1 MKAVVLAG
9 GPEVPKCPLSV
20 VRPKALFPLIQD
32 VIVGRLLRALH
43 STDVDEAIICANGK
57 TRVLREHFLRSAPDL
72 LSLAFSDDELPRG
85 AAGCLR
91 DAEGFIRGGSFLVVE
106 SSLFLDGGIRELVER
121 HRAAGAAMTIAA
133 VPAWGRKSGTEH
145 EGCGVPLAPLGV
157 YVAEAEVLDSIP
169 THGYFDLKEQLVPK
183 LRAAGADV
191 LVSQFRGRHRVV
203 AHASSYASLVQEL
216 LDGELGLEDFAGLRE
231 VERQVWVADGVDVA
245 SSAVLVGPVVVGSG
259 AVIEPEAVVAG
270 PTLIGERVGIGTR
283 AVVSSSI
290 LWPGCRVGEGASVE
304 RSIVTDRFRVAEMA
318 RLSHSVAV
326 DTSLRVGEAR
336 GFDQRGYLVRAQGMV
351 ARAVEKRGG
360 LRGALS
366 GLWRALR
373 STGAMG
379 RGQASAEASAGEE
392 LSTR

>member
-1 MKAVVLAG
+1 MKAVILAG

-43 STDVDEAIICANGK
+43 NTDVDEAIICANGK
-57 TRVLREHFLRSAPDL
+57 TRVLKEHFLRTAPDL

-85 AAGCLR
+85 AAGCLK
-91 DAEGFIRGGSFLVVE
+91 DAEGFIGGGSFLVVE

-133 VPAWGRKSGTEH
+133 VPAWEGRRDAELG
-145 EGCGVPLAPLGV
+145 GCGVPLAPLGV
-157 YVAEAEVLDSIP
+157 YVAEPEVLDRIP
-169 THGYFDLKEQLVPK
+169 SHGYFDLKEQLVPK

-191 LVSQFRGRHRVV
+191 LVSQYRGRYRVV

-231 VERQVWVADGVDVA
+231 VERQVWVTDSAQVA
-245 SSAVLVGPVVVGSG
+245 SSAVLVGPVVVGAG
-259 AVIEPEAVVAG
+259 AVIEAEAVVAG
-270 PTLIGERVGIGTR
+270 PSLVGEQVGIGTG
-283 AVVSSSI
+283 AFVSGSI
-290 LWPGCRVGEGASVE
+290 LWPGCRIGAGASVE
-304 RSIVTDRFRVAEMA
+304 RSIVTDHFRVAEMA

-336 GFDQRGYLVRAQGMV
+336 GFDQRGYLVRAQGTPAAV
-351 ARAVEKRGG
+351 AEKPRG

-366 GLWRALR
+366 GLWRGLR
-373 STGAMG
+373 GGGQGG
-379 RGQASAEASAGEE
+379 RDQAPAETSAGEE
-392 LSTR
+392 LSAK